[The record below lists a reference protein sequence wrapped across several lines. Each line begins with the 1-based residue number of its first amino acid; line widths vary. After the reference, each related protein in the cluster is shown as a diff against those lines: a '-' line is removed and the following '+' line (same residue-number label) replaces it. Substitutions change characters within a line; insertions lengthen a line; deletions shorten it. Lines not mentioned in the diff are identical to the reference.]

1 MGSGDVQDS
10 ATMIGMRARQRS
22 PIMLA
27 SKKRSHPGG
36 IPCKDKRRQ
45 RGYADPISRPSLTAA
60 AVYRRGYAN
69 QHLGERAPTNALQ
82 RALHLHLIS
91 LISGRTT
98 CRSLH
103 FLSLRQTLE
112 PTANGFSVRTRRE
125 GRQPVTPRLRAA
137 IHRRPQPR
145 RGPSAR

>member
-69 QHLGERAPTNALQ
+69 QHLGEKGADQRLAARAPSPPNQPDFGPDNLSFSALPLPPPNPGADSQ
-82 RALHLHLIS
+82 WL
-91 LISGRTT
+91 
-98 CRSLH
+98 
-103 FLSLRQTLE
+103 
-112 PTANGFSVRTRRE
+112 
-125 GRQPVTPRLRAA
+125 
-137 IHRRPQPR
+137 
-145 RGPSAR
+145 